1 MADYKEKNEGQ
12 QQAGDRD
19 LQGGQKDQQ
28 QEAPGRNPDSG
39 KSAGGQQG
47 TDKQTGQDRQGQG
60 GYSSGEKG
68 EREETRR

>member
-12 QQAGDRD
+12 QQASGREP
-19 LQGGQKDQQ
+19 QGGSKEQQ
-28 QEAPGRNPDSG
+28 QEASGRNPDGG

-47 TDKQTGQDRQGQG
+47 GEKQG
-60 GYSSGEKG
+60 GYSSEEKG